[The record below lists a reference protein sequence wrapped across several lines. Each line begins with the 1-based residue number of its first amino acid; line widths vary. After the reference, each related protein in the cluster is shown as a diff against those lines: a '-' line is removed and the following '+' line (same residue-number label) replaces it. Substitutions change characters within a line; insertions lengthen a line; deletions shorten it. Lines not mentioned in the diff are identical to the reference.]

1 MRMLL
6 AEVLRIVPRRSLGLI
21 GALCLFVVAGACRVA
36 AQEQIVASIENIE
49 REGLYREL
57 FSLTRPAE
65 VEIEAIGS
73 GSKEFGG
80 ALIAYAWILD
90 LRSRVPVWKMD
101 ANAAEPTRHE
111 NNLRQ
116 RETVLVPAGDY
127 ALYFAAY
134 GGSFPV
140 EKNIRILD
148 LLNLGSVSIQG
159 GHFVEWN
166 EYGDP
171 AEWKAVVRLATA
183 DATGDLVRNPAIEPD
198 LGSLLRLA
206 PLENN
211 TVRRARLELS
221 APARMRLLA
230 VGEYS
235 ASCRGFA
242 DAAWI
247 TGSETCERVW
257 EMAIANTEPAGG
269 GEKNR
274 RFDKE
279 VELSAGAYTIEV
291 ASDAT
296 HAYGNWNTAPPY
308 DPESWGLTLIPLTPL
323 APGVAR
329 VTLDPP
335 YANVIVRI
343 DRVGDGQYR
352 ESLFRLTHAADFHV
366 RALGEWDKTEDRYF
380 DFGWIEDPLQLKT
393 IWTMES
399 LAGVYAGGECRNRLV
414 EDRVHLEP
422 GVYRVGYVSDDAH
435 SFDGWS
441 NEPPFDASSWGIQ
454 VCGVGADFSPA
465 WVEPLE
471 SDAIGRTLIRIAPVR
486 DNENRRVRFQV
497 REPLTVRIVAIG
509 EGRHGDMFDYG
520 WLENETTGET
530 VWQMQYPDTRPAGG
544 AQKNRRA
551 DRLMKLEPGTYVL
564 RYESDDSHAFGSW
577 NDTPPDDPQLYGVT
591 LMEVPGN

>member
-6 AEVLRIVPRRSLGLI
+6 AEALRIVPRRSLGLT
-21 GALCLFVVAGACRVA
+21 GALCLLAVAGACRVA

-65 VEIEAIGS
+65 VEIDAIGS
-73 GSKEFGG
+73 GSQEFGG
-80 ALIAYAWILD
+80 ALLAYAWILD

-101 ANAAEPTRHE
+101 ASAASQTKHE
-111 NNLRQ
+111 NNLRE
-116 RETVLVPAGDY
+116 RETVLIPAGDY

-140 EKNIRILD
+140 EKKIRILD

-159 GHFVEWN
+159 GHMVDWN

-171 AEWKAVVRLATA
+171 AEWKAVVRLTAA
-183 DATGDLVRNPAIEPD
+183 DATGDLVRNPAAEPD
-198 LGSLLRLA
+198 LGSLVRLA

-211 TVRRARLELS
+211 VVRRARLDLS

-247 TGSETCERVW
+247 TGIETCERVW
-257 EMAIANTEPAGG
+257 EMTLVNTEPAGG

-422 GVYRVGYVSDDAH
+422 GIYQVGYVSDDAH

-441 NEPPFDASSWGIQ
+441 NEPPFDASAWGIQ

-465 WVEPLE
+465 WVTPIEG
-471 SDAIGRTLIRIAPVR
+471 DAIDRTLIRIAPVR
-486 DNENRRVRFQV
+486 DDENRRVRFQV

-520 WLENETTGET
+520 WLENETTGAT

-544 AQKNRRA
+544 AQKNRRV
-551 DRLMKLEPGTYVL
+551 DRLLKLDPGTYVL
-564 RYESDDSHAFGSW
+564 HYETDDSHAFGSW

-591 LMEVPGN
+591 LIEIPGD